1 MNFFDAQDNA
11 RRVTRWLVIVYVAAT
26 LLIIGAVTAVV
37 AIAMLGMGV
46 NGNAVDPSALGSIAV
61 LTLFL
66 IVGATLYRTAR
77 LASGGGRVAEEL
89 GGVLVTPDNPD
100 PRHRRLM
107 NVVEEMAI
115 ASGMPVPAV
124 YVLEQER
131 SINAFAAGFSVDDAA
146 VAVTRGTLDTL
157 SRSEL
162 QGVVAHEF
170 SHILNGDMRLNIR
183 MMGVLFGIMAIGL
196 VGRMIVRGQT
206 RVRISSSRKGGG
218 GIVLLGIGL
227 TAIGWIGVFFARLI
241 KAAVSR
247 QREYL
252 ADASAVQFT
261 RQTDGIANAL
271 KKIGGYTQ
279 HSYLEVADAEQVSH
293 MLFAVGARLSSLFA
307 THPPLTDRIR
317 ALDPSFDDSQYPTVE
332 VEPPVRDEGADNV
345 DAQHDDARTAGFAP
359 AASPPRAVAAESV
372 IDSIGQPGPEHIA
385 YATALRRS
393 IPEELLAA
401 AHSFDEA
408 WLLILAL
415 LIDPDETV
423 SVRQFDLLTQQ
434 IGAQRV
440 ARVKRFYDSAGALG
454 AEYALPLAELAF
466 PALRQ
471 SSEKTRDYLIDT
483 GRRLV
488 ELDGVIDLREFCL
501 FYVLAKSL
509 RQSEHPSLRRHDD
522 LPSRGDVRRAAT
534 DLLRILARHG
544 HSAQID
550 QESAFHAGLAHFGKW
565 GRDLKLGIPEDND
578 VSTFGGAL
586 RILGRMGNRAKE
598 TMVRAATAT
607 VLQDQQVTAREAEML
622 RTVCAA
628 LECPMPPILG
638 AGAPAG

>member
-26 LLIIGAVTAVV
+26 VLIIGAVTAVV
-37 AIAMLGMGV
+37 SIAMFGMGV
-46 NGNAVDPSALGSIAV
+46 NGNAIDPSALGGVAV
-61 LTLFL
+61 LTLLL

-100 PRHRRLM
+100 PKHRRLM

-146 VAVTRGTLDTL
+146 IAVTRGTLDTL

-332 VEPPVRDEGADNV
+332 VGQSAHDEAPDSV
-345 DAQHDDARTAGFAP
+345 DARTAGFASTATSP
-359 AASPPRAVAAESV
+359 EAATETV

-415 LIDPDETV
+415 LIDPAETV
-423 SVRQFDLLTQQ
+423 SVRQFDLLAQQ

-454 AEYALPLAELAF
+454 AEYALPLTELAF

-488 ELDGVIDLREFCL
+488 ELDGMIDLREFCL

-509 RQSEHPSLRRHDD
+509 RQAEKPSGHRHDES
-522 LPSRGDVRRAAT
+522 PSRGDVRRAAT
-534 DLLRILARHG
+534 NLLRILARHG
-544 HSAQID
+544 HAAQGD
-550 QESAFHAGLAHFGKW
+550 QESAFQAGLQHFGKW
-565 GRDLKLGIPEDND
+565 GRDLELGEPAGND
-578 VSTFGGAL
+578 ANAFGAAL
-586 RILGRMGNRAKE
+586 RTLGRMGTTAKE
-598 TMVRAATAT
+598 TLVRAATAT

-638 AGAPAG
+638 AAAPAG

>member
-11 RRVTRWLVIVYVAAT
+11 RRITRWLVIVYVAAT
-26 LLIIGAVTAVV
+26 LLIIAAVTTVV

-46 NGNAVDPSALGSIAV
+46 NGNAIDPSALGSISV
-61 LTLFL
+61 LTLLL

-100 PRHRRLM
+100 PKHRRLM

-124 YVLEQER
+124 YVLEQEH

-206 RVRISSSRKGGG
+206 RVRISGSRKNGG

-271 KKIGGYTQ
+271 KKIGGYSQ

-307 THPPLTDRIR
+307 THPPLTERIR
-317 ALDPSFDDSQYPTVE
+317 ALDPSFDDSQYPSVE
-332 VEPPVRDEGADNV
+332 AGTMAYDETANPVDSR
-345 DAQHDDARTAGFAP
+345 HDDVRAAGFVSAATP
-359 AASPPRAVAAESV
+359 AQAAAVESV
-372 IDSIGQPGPEHIA
+372 IDSIGHPGPEHVA
-385 YATALRRS
+385 YAAALRRS

-408 WLLILAL
+408 WLLVLAL
-415 LIDPDETV
+415 LIDPGETV
-423 SVRQFDLLTQQ
+423 SARQLDLLTQQ

-440 ARVKRFYDSAGALG
+440 SRVKRFYASASTLG
-454 AEYALPLAELAF
+454 AEYALPLTELAF

-471 SSEKTRDYLIDT
+471 SSEKTREYLMDT
-483 GRRLV
+483 GRRLI
-488 ELDGVIDLREFCL
+488 ELDGEIDLREFCL

-509 RQSEHPSLRRHDD
+509 QQAENPSARRGES
-522 LPSRGDVRRAAT
+522 PSRREVRQAAT

-544 HSAQID
+544 HSAKSD
-550 QESAFHAGLAHFGKW
+550 QASAFAAGLRHFGKW
-565 GRDLKLGIPEDND
+565 GRDLRLGESGDND
-578 VSTFGGAL
+578 VSAFGAAL
-586 RILGRMGNRAKE
+586 RTLERMGSSAKE
-598 TMVRAATAT
+598 TLVRAATAT
-607 VLQDQQVTAREAEML
+607 VLEDQQVTVREAEML

-638 AGAPAG
+638 AGASGT